1 MSIVNR
7 TWIKVFCILLSI
19 LMMSVTQTSN
29 AAMPQAGFSIG
40 TKAAITYR
48 DASNVLQKRESDIV
62 LTTIAQVYQI
72 EITPMRMPA
81 HAEKGENADI
91 PFLVRNVGNGVDDVT
106 FSVKNFPNQIDKMTF
121 FSADAGGAV
130 QADTGIESSKSNP
143 VPFTLK
149 GINSSNDQRY
159 FVLRMPVPESAQNDD
174 KLVADLGVTS
184 RGGPIADIKAE
195 ALVIGRR
202 PFSVVPGG
210 RAKLRNNKTALVKFL
225 VKGGL
230 STKDGYFQM
239 WAVKSTDISTP
250 LKYKVDKRAS
260 FDGKQLRPDD
270 FDNSDHTLFKMKHEV
285 GANGSYLI
293 RMPIEIED
301 AERGDEIV
309 VFVKYGIADPNGIK
323 PLSSEVDLEKTTGFV
338 IKFDHIEGMP
348 VLNVVGNS
356 GPGKG
361 PDFTIIDQAIAGE
374 TVTYDLVLHNNST
387 FADTFTIEELTESKG
402 ELIAKVTPLDGEG
415 KEEIQIGARG
425 LPEIGPIPVSG
436 ELNFKI
442 AVRLRDGRISQ
453 SAQNTQFRFKAVRA
467 RTTDVIAQILTVG
480 EVVSG
485 TGPVVTFSNSD
496 DMELSINKLTLN
508 DGADTKRF
516 YMRIKNNEADK
527 FVHEY
532 KMKFAEEGFVI
543 KSFKDQS
550 CGSRIINSGQIGP
563 EGKVFCVDANL
574 SGISLLTGEIIVA
587 DSARASETRAS
598 ITILKT
604 PVVEFATTGYDS
616 SGAPGGDAA
625 LTVKIV
631 NRGGDM
637 ANNQY
642 ELWHDTG
649 DKKSQTSEW
658 SAVFSYDDK
667 NWETALPLPE
677 MDGGV
682 SKDVFVKV
690 TIPQDSS
697 INRTWSVT
705 LGLREIGETKSK
717 ASTVITFALDDSGLI
732 ILKEVAVVKSHP
744 PTNCATGALPTDF
757 SKVTDAKVKDGDCI
771 WYRIS
776 VINLPEATLVHDVT
790 ISDPLPAHSSYTDG
804 AKTNVSAAHPSFSLE
819 KIVTQG
825 VDLGPDTSLVLT
837 YPVTVNFKK

>member
-1 MSIVNR
+1 MSIVNK
-7 TWIKVFCILLSI
+7 TWIKAFCILLCI
-19 LMMSVTQTSN
+19 WMMSVTQTSN
-29 AAMPQAGFSIG
+29 AAMPRAGFSIG

-81 HAEKGENADI
+81 RAEKGENADI
-91 PFLVRNVGNGVDDVT
+91 PFQVRNVGNGVDDVT

-121 FSADAGGAV
+121 FSADSGGAV
-130 QADTGIESSKSNP
+130 QVDTGIESSKSNP

-149 GINSSNDQRY
+149 GVNSTNDQRY

-174 KLVADLGVTS
+174 KFVADLGVTS
-184 RGGPIADIKAE
+184 RGGEIADIRAE

-210 RAKLRNNKTALVKFL
+210 RTKLRNDKSALVKFL

-239 WAVKSTDISTP
+239 WAVKSSDVSTP
-250 LKYKVDKRAS
+250 LKYKVGKRAS
-260 FDGKQLRPDD
+260 FDGKQLLPGD
-270 FDNSDHTLFKMKHEV
+270 FDSNDPTLFKMKREV

-309 VFVKYGIADPNGIK
+309 VFIKYGTADPSGIK
-323 PLSSEVDLEKTTGFV
+323 PISNEADLEKTTGFV

-402 ELIAKVTPLDGEG
+402 ELIAKVTPLDEKG
-415 KEEIQIGARG
+415 KDEIRIGARG
-425 LPEIGPIPVSG
+425 LPEIGPIPVG
-436 ELNFKI
+436 GQLNFKI

-453 SAQNTQFRFKAVRA
+453 TAQNAQFRFKAIRA
-467 RTTDVIAQILTVG
+467 RSTDVIAQVLTVG

-485 TGPVVTFSNSD
+485 TGPIVTFSDAD
-496 DMELSINKLTLN
+496 DMEASIHKLTLN

-516 YMRIKNNEADK
+516 YMRVKNNEADN

-532 KMKFAEEGFVI
+532 KMKFVEDGLVI
-543 KSFKDQS
+543 KSFRDQS
-550 CGSRIINSGQIGP
+550 CGSSVSNSGQIGA
-563 EGKVFCVDANL
+563 EGKVFCVDADL
-574 SGISLLTGEIIVA
+574 SGISRLTSEIIVT
-587 DSARASETRAS
+587 DSARASESRAS

-604 PVVEFATTGYDS
+604 PVVEFANTGYDS
-616 SGAPGGDAA
+616 SGAPGGEAA
-625 LTVKIV
+625 LTIKIV

-637 ANNQY
+637 ANNEF
-642 ELWHDTG
+642 ELWHDTA
-649 DKKSQTSEW
+649 DKESQTSNW

-667 NWETALPLPE
+667 NWQTALALPA
-677 MDGGV
+677 MGGGGN
-682 SKDVFVKV
+682 KDVFVKV
-690 TIPQDSS
+690 AIPQDSS

-717 ASTVITFALDDSGLI
+717 ASTVITFSLDESGLI

-757 SKVTDAKVKDGDCI
+757 AKVTDAKVKDGDCI

-776 VINLPEATLVHDVT
+776 VINLPEASLVHDVA
-790 ISDPLPAHSSYTDG
+790 ISDPIPAHSSYTDG
-804 AKTNVSAAHPSFSLE
+804 AKTNISDARPSFSLE

-825 VDLGPDTSLVLT
+825 VDLGPDASLVLT